1 MTYRIHSAVIYFDSV
16 LVILAQPI
24 TTTGGEARGLDR
36 LIVPAGPL
44 AQSLTHSMRAGELWR
59 LDLADDGQ
67 TVVAAR
73 YEGGET
79 V

>member
-16 LVILAQPI
+16 LVILAQPA
-24 TTTGGEARGLDR
+24 TATGGEARGLDR

-44 AQSLTHSMRAGELWR
+44 AQRLARAMVW
-59 LDLADDGQ
+59 
-67 TVVAAR
+67 VVEFGR
-73 YEGGET
+73 IEH